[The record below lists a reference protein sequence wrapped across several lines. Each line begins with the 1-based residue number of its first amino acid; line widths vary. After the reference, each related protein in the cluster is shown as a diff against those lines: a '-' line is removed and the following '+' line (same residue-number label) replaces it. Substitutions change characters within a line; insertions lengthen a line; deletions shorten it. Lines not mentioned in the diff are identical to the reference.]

1 MSPPRPDDERF
12 WPPKAFCCPPFPF
25 AEYDRARVV
34 VLPVPYDSTV
44 TARAGARDGPEAIIT
59 NSEDMEL
66 FDVGLGY
73 EPYLHG
79 IYTSP
84 AVMVTN
90 ETPEAMINRIHEVAG
105 EYVDDGKF
113 LVTFGGEHTVAVG
126 SFRAHRDK
134 YPNLSVLAIDAHA
147 DLRDEYLDTRYNH
160 ACSLRRML
168 DDVPVTQVGLR
179 SAAVEEARYIKEN
192 NLPFYSP
199 RQFRKLQDLSTIV
212 DTLADNVYITIDL
225 DGIDAGEIPRRRH
238 ARARWPALGRGVG
251 AHGGDQRLEAHRR
264 LRPHGAIARPWPQG
278 LLLRRRQARVPHDRP
293 RAGHARRLAARR
305 RCLASPSGPSS
316 SARSSCSLWSTP
328 RRASP

>member
-1 MSPPRPDDERF
+1 MSRPRPDDERF
-12 WPPKAFCCPPFPF
+12 WPPKGFCCPPYPF
-25 AEYDRARVV
+25 AEYERARVV

-66 FDVGLGY
+66 YDVGLGF

-90 ETPEAMINRIHEVAG
+90 ETPEAMINRIHQVAS

-113 LVTFGGEHTVAVG
+113 LVTLGGEHTVAVG

-134 YPNLSVLAIDAHA
+134 YADLSVLAIDAHA
-147 DLRDEYLDTRYNH
+147 DLRDEYQDTRYNH

-179 SAAVEEARYIKEN
+179 SAAVDEARFIREN
-192 NLPFYSP
+192 NLPFFSP
-199 RQFRKLQDLSTIV
+199 RAFRQLKDLSPIL
-212 DTLADNVYITIDL
+212 DSLSKNVYITIDL
-225 DGIDAGEIPRRRH
+225 DGIDSGEFP
-238 ARARWPALGRGVG
+238 AVGTPEPGGLRWDEVSELMEAIAAHKRIVGFDLTELSPDLGPKACSYAAAKLTYRMIGLALGPPEG
-251 AHGGDQRLEAHRR
+251 
-264 LRPHGAIARPWPQG
+264 
-278 LLLRRRQARVPHDRP
+278 
-293 RAGHARRLAARR
+293 
-305 RCLASPSGPSS
+305 
-316 SARSSCSLWSTP
+316 
-328 RRASP
+328 

>member
-1 MSPPRPDDERF
+1 MSRPRPDDARF

-25 AEYDRARVV
+25 AEYDRSRVV

-66 FDVGLGY
+66 YDIGLGY

-84 AVMVTN
+84 AVAITN
-90 ETPEAMINRIHEVAG
+90 ETPEAMINRIHEVG
-105 EYVDDGKF
+105 SEYVNDGKF

-134 YPNLSVLAIDAHA
+134 YPDLSVLAIDAHA

-160 ACSLRRML
+160 ACSLRRIL

-179 SAAVEEARYIKEN
+179 SAAVEEARYIREN
-192 NLPFYSP
+192 NLPFFSP
-199 RQFRKLQDLSTIV
+199 RAFRQLKDLSPIL
-212 DTLADNVYITIDL
+212 DSLSDNVYITIDL
-225 DGIDAGEIPRRRH
+225 DGIDSGEFP
-238 ARARWPALGRGVG
+238 AVGTPEPGGLRWDEVSELM
-251 AHGGDQRLEAHRR
+251 E
-264 LRPHGAIARPWPQG
+264 AIASTRRIVGFDLTELSPDLGPKACSYAAAKLAYRMIG
-278 LLLRRRQARVPHDRP
+278 LAIGAPE
-293 RAGHARRLAARR
+293 G
-305 RCLASPSGPSS
+305 
-316 SARSSCSLWSTP
+316 
-328 RRASP
+328 

>member
-1 MSPPRPDDERF
+1 MSRPRPDDERF
-12 WPPKAFCCPPFPF
+12 WPPKGFCCPPFPF
-25 AEYDRARVV
+25 SEYERSRVV

-66 FDVGLGY
+66 YDIGLGY

-90 ETPEAMINRIHEVAG
+90 ETPEAMINRIHEVG
-105 EYVDDGKF
+105 SEYVDDGKF

-134 YPNLSVLAIDAHA
+134 YPDLSVLAIDAHA
-147 DLRDEYLDTRYNH
+147 DLRDEYQDTRYNH
-160 ACSLRRML
+160 ACSLRRIL

-179 SAAVEEARYIKEN
+179 SAAAEEARFIKEN

-199 RQFRKLQDLSTIV
+199 RQFRQLKDLSTIV
-212 DTLADNVYITIDL
+212 DTLSDNVYITIDL
-225 DGIDAGEIPRRRH
+225 DGIDAGEFP
-238 ARARWPALGRGVG
+238 AVGTPEPGGLRWDEVSELMEAIGAGNKRIVGFDLTELSPDLGPKACSYAAAKLAYRMIGLALG
-251 AHGGDQRLEAHRR
+251 
-264 LRPHGAIARPWPQG
+264 
-278 LLLRRRQARVPHDRP
+278 
-293 RAGHARRLAARR
+293 
-305 RCLASPSGPSS
+305 
-316 SARSSCSLWSTP
+316 TP
-328 RRASP
+328 EG